1 LTELPE
7 DGIKIFPSKGKRMK
21 LAKGLNLFFIF
32 LILFSCS
39 RAPKP
44 EKLPPASPPAK
55 SNQPQEAVTDSPK
68 ANVEAAE
75 TKNPPRLTNI
85 SEQVKQAEAQEV
97 LQEEKTPGSENE
109 EATALFEEAL
119 SLCQQAENSWQAGQL
134 DEAIEVLDKAYSLLL
149 KAKLAADSSLN
160 QEKNAL
166 RLLIAQKI
174 QQIHA
179 SRLVVVGDN
188 HRTIPLEENKEVLAE
203 IESFRTK
210 ERKAFEEAYQRSGF
224 YREIILEELRQAGLP
239 EELVWLPLIESFYKV
254 KALSRSQALGL
265 WQFIASTGYRFG
277 LKRDRWVDERMD
289 PVKSTRAA
297 IRYLSELHNLFGDWT
312 TALAAY
318 NCGEIKVQNVIRTQ
332 RVNYLDNFWDLYR
345 RLPHETARFVPRF
358 IAALLIIKYPEKY
371 GFNLP
376 EPFPPLKWETIKI
389 NRPVKLS
396 ALAKALN
403 LDQAELIFLNSELRQ
418 DGTPN
423 YDYELKIPVGTAE
436 AALLTIQNLPTWIP
450 PEPTVHIVKPGDT
463 LSSIARRYRTTVD
476 HLVRLNNLK
485 NPKLIRP
492 GQRIRITG

>member
-1 LTELPE
+1 
-7 DGIKIFPSKGKRMK
+7 MK
-21 LAKGLNLFFIF
+21 LPKGLNLFSLFLIF

-44 EKLPPASPPAK
+44 EKLPPVSRPAT
-55 SNQPQEAVTDSPK
+55 SNQPQEAVTEPPK
-68 ANVEAAE
+68 ANIEMAA
-75 TKNPPRLTNI
+75 TNNQTRPTNI
-85 SEQVKQAEAQEV
+85 TEQVKQAEAQEV
-97 LQEEKTPGSENE
+97 LQEEKTQGSENE

-119 SLCQQAENSWQAGQL
+119 SLCQQADSCWQAGQL
-134 DEAIEVLDKAYSLLL
+134 DEAMEALDKAYSLLL
-149 KAKLAADSSLN
+149 KTKLPADSSLH

-203 IESFRTK
+203 IESFQTK
-210 ERKAFEEAYQRSGF
+210 ERRAFEEAYQRSGF

-297 IRYLSELHNLFGDWT
+297 IRYLSELHDLFGDWT

-358 IAALLIIKYPEKY
+358 IAALLIIKNPEKY

-376 EPFPPLKWETIKI
+376 DPFPPLKWETIKI

-396 ALAKALN
+396 ALAQALN
-403 LDQAELIFLNSELRQ
+403 LDQAELTFLNSELRQ

-423 YDYELKIPVGTAE
+423 YDYELKVPAGTAE
-436 AALLTIQNLPTWIP
+436 AALLAIQNLPAWIP

-476 HLVRLNNLK
+476 RLVRLNNLK